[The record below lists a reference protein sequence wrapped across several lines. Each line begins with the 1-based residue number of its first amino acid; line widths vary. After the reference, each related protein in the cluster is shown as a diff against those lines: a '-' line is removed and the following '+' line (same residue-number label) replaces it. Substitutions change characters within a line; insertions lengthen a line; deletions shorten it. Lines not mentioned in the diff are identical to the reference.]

1 MFMLR
6 TAEKQTIRKSSFW
19 EYEMKE
25 VCCIN
30 GLWIEEAQNK
40 MTNTDYEKI
49 EKRMFHAP
57 TPLRLGCQLSPET

>member
-1 MFMLR
+1 
-6 TAEKQTIRKSSFW
+6 
-19 EYEMKE
+19 MKE
-25 VCCIN
+25 VCCFN